1 MKKSYL
7 LHVLPVVVALL
18 LHSACASSHKILKP
32 PVDSNSQKFLDLIRY
47 IVTPQEER
55 IFREMPPE
63 DRGEF
68 IKDFWARRDSDPS
81 TPENEFRSVYYTR
94 LAVADKA
101 FRAGIP
107 PGWMTD
113 KGRIY
118 ILLGPPTDV
127 IKKPMGDKSTELIYH
142 HSPERKNF
150 SGNASR
156 GPSRDQGELSTN
168 LLEEGIFTERP
179 TEIWIYYQYSDYFA
193 GPLRLIFVDYEG
205 TGNYR
210 LATDVEVK
218 PFSMMSPL
226 QSDPDMVKYQWI
238 REIERSAS
246 LPLLLPF
253 LDYSKSLG
261 KIQKNKEGAYTVE
274 CAFDIPYRAIIYQK
288 KDEGWDYHLEL
299 SIEVKFVGEKSS
311 YRENRVIRKH
321 ISTENLK
328 TNISQRY
335 TIMQSFFVPLNIGKN
350 EIYFSVR
357 DNILQK
363 RLRKLDIVE
372 IKK

>member
-1 MKKSYL
+1 MKKSHFL
-7 LHVLPVVVALL
+7 RLLPVAFAILL
-18 LHSACASSHKILKP
+18 LAACASSYKILKS
-32 PVDSNSQKFLDLIRY
+32 PVDSNSQKFLDYVRY
-47 IVTPQEER
+47 IITSHEER
-55 IFREMPPE
+55 IFREMPPD

-68 IKDFWARRDSDPS
+68 IMDFWARRDSNPS

-107 PGWMTD
+107 GWMTD

-127 IKKPMGDKSTELIYH
+127 IKKTSGDKSTEI
-142 HSPERKNF
+142 
-150 SGNASR
+150 SR
-156 GPSRDQGELSTN
+156 NQRQLSTN
-168 LLEEGIFTERP
+168 LLEEGTFTERP
-179 TEIWIYYQYSDYFA
+179 TDIWIYNQYPDYFA
-193 GPLRLIFVDYEG
+193 GPLRLTFVDYEG
-205 TGNYR
+205 TGNYK
-210 LATDVEVK
+210 LTTDVEVK
-218 PFSMMSPL
+218 PFSMMSPI
-226 QSDPDMVKYQWI
+226 QSDPDKEKYQWI
-238 REIERSAS
+238 GEIEGSES
-246 LPLLLPF
+246 LPAFLPF

-261 KIQKNKEGAYTVE
+261 EIQKNKDGTYTVE
-274 CAFDIPYRAIIYQK
+274 CAFDIPYRSIKYQK
-288 KDEGWDYHLEL
+288 RDDGWDYDLEL
-299 SIEVKFVGEKSS
+299 SVEVKFVGEKGS
-311 YRENRVIRKH
+311 YRENKLIKKY
-321 ISTENLK
+321 ISSENLN

-335 TIMQSFFVPLNIGKN
+335 NLVESFVVPLNKGKN

>member
-7 LHVLPVVVALL
+7 PHVLTVVVALL
-18 LHSACASSHKILKP
+18 LLAACASSHKILKP
-32 PVDSNSQKFLDLIRY
+32 PIDSNSQKFLDLIRY
-47 IVTPQEER
+47 IVTSQEER

-68 IKDFWARRDSDPS
+68 IRDFWARRDSDTS

-101 FRAGIP
+101 FRAGV

-127 IKKPMGDKSTELIYH
+127 IKKTMGDKSTEIN
-142 HSPERKNF
+142 RNQ
-150 SGNASR
+150 R
-156 GPSRDQGELSTN
+156 ELSTN
-168 LLEEGIFTERP
+168 LLEEGTFTERP
-179 TEIWIYYQYSDYFA
+179 TDIWIYNQYPDYFA
-193 GPLRLIFVDYEG
+193 GPLRLTFVDYEG
-205 TGNYR
+205 TGNYK
-210 LATDVEVK
+210 LTTDVEVK
-218 PFSMMSPL
+218 RFSMMSPV

-238 REIERSAS
+238 GEIEGSES
-246 LPLLLPF
+246 LPAFLPF

-261 KIQKNKEGAYTVE
+261 KIQKNKDGTYTVE
-274 CAFDIPYRAIIYQK
+274 CTFDIPYRAIRYQK
-288 KDEGWDYHLEL
+288 KNDGWDYNLEL
-299 SIEVKFVGEKSS
+299 NIEVKFVGEKSS
-311 YRENRVIRKH
+311 YRENKQIRKY
-321 ISTENLK
+321 ISRENLK

-335 TIMQSFFVPLNIGKN
+335 TILQTFVVPLNEGKN

-363 RLRKLDIVE
+363 RLRKLDIIE

>member
-1 MKKSYL
+1 MKKSYFL
-7 LHVLPVVVALL
+7 RLLPVVVAFL

-32 PVDSNSQKFLDLIRY
+32 PLDSNSQKFLDFIRY

-55 IFREMPPE
+55 IFREMPLE

-68 IKDFWARRDSDPS
+68 IMDFWARRDSDPS

-107 PGWMTD
+107 GWMTD

-127 IKKPMGDKSTELIYH
+127 IKKTMGSKSTEL
-142 HSPERKNF
+142 
-150 SGNASR
+150 SR
-156 GPSRDQGELSTN
+156 NNRELSSN
-168 LLEEGIFTERP
+168 LLEEGTFTEKP
-179 TEIWIYYQYSDYFA
+179 TDIWIYNQYPDYIS
-193 GPLRLIFVDYEG
+193 GPLRLTFVDMEG

-210 LATDVEVK
+210 LTTDVEVK

-238 REIERSAS
+238 GEIEGSES
-246 LPLLLPF
+246 LPAFLPF
-253 LDYSKSLG
+253 LDYSISLG
-261 KIQKNKEGAYTVE
+261 EPKKNKDGTHIVE
-274 CAFDIPYRAIIYQK
+274 CSFDIPYRAVRYQK
-288 KDEGWDYHLEL
+288 KDDGWDYSLEL
-299 SIEVKFVGEKSS
+299 GIEVKFVEEKSS
-311 YRENRVIRKH
+311 YRENKVIRKH
-321 ISTENLK
+321 ISNETLK
-328 TNISQRY
+328 INISERY
-335 TIMQSFFVPLNIGKN
+335 SLVESFFVPLNTGKN

-357 DNILQK
+357 DNIPQK
-363 RLRKLDIVE
+363 RLRKLEIVE

>member
-1 MKKSYL
+1 MKKSCFL
-7 LHVLPVVVALL
+7 RAFPVVVALL
-18 LHSACASSHKILKP
+18 LHSTCASSHYKILKP
-32 PVDSNSQKFLDLIRY
+32 PLDSNSQKFLDFIRY
-47 IVTPQEER
+47 IITPQEER

-68 IKDFWARRDSDPS
+68 IMDFWARRDSNPS

-107 PGWMTD
+107 GWMTD

-127 IKKPMGDKSTELIYH
+127 IKKTMGDKSTEI
-142 HSPERKNF
+142 
-150 SGNASR
+150 SR
-156 GPSRDQGELSTN
+156 HLRELSTN
-168 LLEEGIFTERP
+168 LLEEGTFTERP
-179 TEIWIYYQYSDYFA
+179 TDIWIYNQYPDYFA
-193 GPLRLIFVDYEG
+193 GPLRLTFVDYEG
-205 TGNYR
+205 TGNYK
-210 LATDVEVK
+210 LTTDVEVK
-218 PFSMMSPL
+218 RFSMMSPA
-226 QSDPDMVKYQWI
+226 QSNPNMVKYQWI
-238 REIERSAS
+238 GEIEESES
-246 LPLLLPF
+246 LPAFLPF

-261 KIQKNKEGAYTVE
+261 EVQKNKDGTYTVE
-274 CAFDIPYRAIIYQK
+274 CIFDIPYRAIRYQK
-288 KDEGWDYHLEL
+288 KNDGWEYDLEL

-311 YRENRVIRKH
+311 YRENKVIRKH
-321 ISTENLK
+321 ISSENLK

-335 TIMQSFFVPLNIGKN
+335 TIMESFVVPLNIGKN

-363 RLRKLDIVE
+363 RLRKLDIIE

>member
-1 MKKSYL
+1 MKKSYFLCL
-7 LHVLPVVVALL
+7 LAVVALL

-32 PVDSNSQKFLDLIRY
+32 PVDSNSQKFLDIIRY
-47 IVTPQEER
+47 IITPQEER
-55 IFREMPPE
+55 IFRAMPPE

-68 IKDFWARRDSDPS
+68 IMDFWARRDSDPS

-107 PGWMTD
+107 GWMTD
-113 KGRIY
+113 RGRIY
-118 ILLGPPTDV
+118 ILLGPPMDV
-127 IKKPMGDKSTELIYH
+127 IKKAMGEKSTE
-142 HSPERKNF
+142 F
-150 SGNASR
+150 
-156 GPSRDQGELSTN
+156 SRDQRELSSN
-168 LLEEGIFTERP
+168 LLEEGTFTEKP
-179 TEIWIYYQYSDYFA
+179 TDIWIYNQYPDYFA
-193 GPLRLIFVDYEG
+193 GPLRLTFVDYDG
-205 TGNYR
+205 TGNYK
-210 LATDVEVK
+210 LTTDVEVK

-238 REIERSAS
+238 GEIEESES
-246 LPLLLPF
+246 LPAMLPF

-261 KIQKNKEGAYTVE
+261 EIQKSKDGTFTVE
-274 CAFDIPYRAIIYQK
+274 CAFDIPYRAIRYQK
-288 KDEGWDYHLEL
+288 KDDGWDYHLEL

-311 YRENRVIRKH
+311 YRENKVIRKH
-321 ISTENLK
+321 ISSENLK
-328 TNISQRY
+328 KNISARY
-335 TIMQSFFVPLNIGKN
+335 TIMQSFFVPLNLGKN

-363 RLRKLDIVE
+363 RLRKLDIVD